1 MPPHRLTTDRKDS
14 TMDERTKAADEM
26 FCSSCGSV
34 IKAAA
39 AICPK
44 CGVRNQSAQL
54 PLAMGKSRMTYILL
68 GIFLGGFGV
77 HDFYAGYTGRAIA
90 QLLITILS
98 CGFLWA
104 IAAIWAIIELCTV
117 RVDASGTPFVD

>member
-1 MPPHRLTTDRKDS
+1 ME
-14 TMDERTKAADEM
+14 ERTKAADEM

-34 IKAAA
+34 IKVAAT
-39 AICPK
+39 ICPK
-44 CGVRNQSAQL
+44 CGVRNQNARLPSAQ
-54 PLAMGKSRMTYILL
+54 GKSRMTYILL
-68 GIFLGGFGV
+68 GIFLCGFGV

-98 CGFLWA
+98 CTILWP
-104 IAAIWAIIELCTV
+104 IVSIWAIIELCTV

>member
-1 MPPHRLTTDRKDS
+1 ME
-14 TMDERTKAADEM
+14 ERTKAADEV

-44 CGVRNQSAQL
+44 CGVRNQGAHLQ
-54 PLAMGKSRMTYILL
+54 PAHGKSRMTYILL
-68 GIFLGGFGV
+68 GIFLGIFGI
-77 HDFYAGYTGRAIA
+77 HDFYAGYMGKAIT

-98 CGFLWA
+98 CTVLSP
-104 IAAIWAIIELCTV
+104 IVAIWAIIELCTV
-117 RVDASGTPFVD
+117 RVDASGAPFVD